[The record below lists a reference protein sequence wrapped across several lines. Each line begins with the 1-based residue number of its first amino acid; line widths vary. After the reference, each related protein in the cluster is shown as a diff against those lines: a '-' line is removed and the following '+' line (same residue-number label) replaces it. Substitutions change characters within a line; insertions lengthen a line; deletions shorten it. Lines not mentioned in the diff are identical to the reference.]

1 MSAPAN
7 ASQGRKFL
15 ADIFRP
21 AAATVI
27 QTGVPLLSGNTNI
40 AAKQADIN
48 GQVDLSLPLRGFRF
62 EFKFRVAVGTANY
75 TNENPESFLNLVSKI
90 RVIGN
95 YKGNSK
101 TICDAD
107 LANLYAFANQFT
119 TRMGKVQVNGT
130 EFPRPG
136 VPYEATNFFAGTTAG
151 SPYDVIIGF
160 DLLFGP
166 YNSSKRGQAGFLMRK
181 EDWTNVNIHIESPA
195 VVDNSQN
202 PLGLSAAT
210 TVTTIS
216 GIGGAGGTMTCDVYG
231 LPVRMGAATPTIT
244 PGVLTRAAQPLTAA
258 ILQAAMSNTLLATLD
273 KQATTRVFVKV
284 GTGAAASG
292 ANVYTTLSDAVLTQL
307 GLLVGSNVNVRQKI
321 DVNAVRDEI
330 ENEFETGGI
339 QGTFCFDFIQ
349 HYGNPDQAYP
359 ADGLSDNQPFR
370 LVGDGPGTAN
380 AQGHVLQEEIVVHPQ
395 GALFG

>member
-160 DLLFGP
+160 D
-166 YNSSKRGQAGFLMRK
+166 
-181 EDWTNVNIHIESPA
+181 
-195 VVDNSQN
+195 
-202 PLGLSAAT
+202 
-210 TVTTIS
+210 
-216 GIGGAGGTMTCDVYG
+216 
-231 LPVRMGAATPTIT
+231 
-244 PGVLTRAAQPLTAA
+244 
-258 ILQAAMSNTLLATLD
+258 
-273 KQATTRVFVKV
+273 
-284 GTGAAASG
+284 
-292 ANVYTTLSDAVLTQL
+292 
-307 GLLVGSNVNVRQKI
+307 
-321 DVNAVRDEI
+321 
-330 ENEFETGGI
+330 
-339 QGTFCFDFIQ
+339 
-349 HYGNPDQAYP
+349 
-359 ADGLSDNQPFR
+359 
-370 LVGDGPGTAN
+370 
-380 AQGHVLQEEIVVHPQ
+380 
-395 GALFG
+395 